1 MYIECKVT
9 LNGEARR
16 EEGCEKAIVRKRLE
30 GLVVMKRLR
39 GMLEM
44 LAVGTRV
51 HYMCGR
57 QVAQW
62 RFKFALQL
70 QLIDSLPC
78 KSHAGHM
85 TSHMTDR

>member
-1 MYIECKVT
+1 ME
-9 LNGEARR
+9 EAGRIGSN
-16 EEGCEKAIVRKRLE
+16 EEAE
-30 GLVVMKRLR
+30 

-70 QLIDSLPC
+70 QLY
-78 KSHAGHM
+78 
-85 TSHMTDR
+85 

>member
-1 MYIECKVT
+1 MGPPPHYYMYIECKVT

-16 EEGCEKAIVRKRLE
+16 EEGCEKAIVWKRLE

-70 QLIDSLPC
+70 QLY
-78 KSHAGHM
+78 
-85 TSHMTDR
+85 